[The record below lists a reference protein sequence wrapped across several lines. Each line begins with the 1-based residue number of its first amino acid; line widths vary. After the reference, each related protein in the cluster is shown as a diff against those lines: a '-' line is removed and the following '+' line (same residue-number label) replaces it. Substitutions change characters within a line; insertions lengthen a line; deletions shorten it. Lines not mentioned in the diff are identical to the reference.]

1 MERKGLPSLQASQV
15 LRRMARS
22 SRRKLTD
29 VAAEITATPHA

>member
-1 MERKGLPSLQASQV
+1 MARKGLPSSQAFQV
-15 LRRMARS
+15 LRHTARS